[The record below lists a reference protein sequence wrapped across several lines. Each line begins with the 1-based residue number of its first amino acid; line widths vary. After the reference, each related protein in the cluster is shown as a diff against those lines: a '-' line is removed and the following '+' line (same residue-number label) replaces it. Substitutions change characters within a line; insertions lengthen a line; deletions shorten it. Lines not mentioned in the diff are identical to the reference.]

1 MIRDVTN
8 NDDKNRNIRL
18 SKLSSRFFISTNH
31 QNQGLGQQWCLFLLI
46 TNSTSQDLET
56 QDSAAPGW
64 WPIRWQRAPHLNHVN
79 LARAHVSCH
88 ETLTGATPR
97 TTIMERRGAVPANK
111 LLLKRTFSHW
121 DNSNEEDQNRN
132 AIEET
137 TSEIVIDDDE
147 RTIDEQQS
155 SLVNTYSTMFPIKR
169 NLKSVR

>member
-1 MIRDVTN
+1 MIL
-8 NDDKNRNIRL
+8 L
-18 SKLSSRFFISTNH
+18 SQLSTKH

-64 WPIRWQRAPHLNHVN
+64 WPIRWQRAPHLDHVN

-97 TTIMERRGAVPANK
+97 KTIMEERRGAVPANK

-132 AIEET
+132 TAEET
-137 TSEIVIDDDE
+137 TSEIVNDDDE